1 MEGLEK
7 DRAALAWFSAAWDD
21 YVNSLP
27 LLLPVLLTQ
36 ALISAGSFYIL
47 GRWQS
52 IYAAMPYMLL
62 VVTPVTTGA
71 NLVYIKLARGS
82 GARFTDLFSAFPVY
96 PRALAVSVALGL
108 LTTGGAL
115 MFIIPGVILY
125 LTYVFSEYAVVDRR
139 TGIKE
144 SFLLSAAVTRG
155 WKTRLLPVVLLTIVI
170 SYAAPDIYI
179 ISGGFSNPSTSLDL
193 RPWTI
198 ASSAL
203 KTLVFLPWLNLAMAR
218 AYNLLLSLPPERE
231 EAPAEDA

>member
-7 DRAALAWFSAAWDD
+7 DQAALAWFSSAWDD
-21 YVNSLP
+21 YVGNLP

-36 ALISAGSFYIL
+36 ALVSAGSFYIL
-47 GRWQS
+47 GRWHS

-71 NLVYIKLARGS
+71 NLVYIKLARGG
-82 GARFTDLFSAFPVY
+82 GARFADLFSAFPVY
-96 PRALAVSVALGL
+96 HRALAVSVALGL

-115 MFIIPGVILY
+115 LLIVPGVILY

-144 SFLLSAAVTRG
+144 SFLLSASVTRG
-155 WKTRLLPVVLLTIVI
+155 WRTRLFPVVLLAIVI
-170 SYAAPDIYI
+170 SYAAPDIYVI
-179 ISGGFSNPSTSLDL
+179 TGGFSNPVTSLDL

-198 ASSAL
+198 ASSVL

-218 AYNLLLSLPPERE
+218 AYNLLLSLPPE
-231 EAPAEDA
+231 AEDAPPGNA